1 MAHYTRHVSGPSD
14 EGNSQYCPHCSDSN
28 SKDGPTPTPHSHNNI
43 NTGDSYI
50 QQSIEVSPPPSSR
63 APTNIINQSSGPH
76 VIYIV
81 TDTCYPTAHSF
92 ETNIGTTHIISV
104 HSTKAAA
111 NSRAKKIIYDND
123 SGCTVDID
131 KIIEEVK
138 QGLYTGIG
146 VGGKEEKDGACF
158 ARKCEVEGKIVDEDS
173 DSEETSGDSG
183 ESDLIDGM
191 GDGEGDGD
199 VEMG

>member
-1 MAHYTRHVSGPSD
+1 MAHPNSHLQYDADGCSLCPSK
-14 EGNSQYCPHCSDSN
+14 Q
-28 SKDGPTPTPHSHNNI
+28 DGTTPTQHSHKNDEQA
-43 NTGDSYI
+43 DSYI
-50 QQSIEVSPPPSSR
+50 QQSIEKDQSHHPHQPPSLQHQNSKSST
-63 APTNIINQSSGPH
+63 ATNVSFSGPH

-81 TDTCYPTAHSF
+81 IDTCYPTAQAF
-92 ETNIGTTHIISV
+92 EANIGTANITSV
-104 HSTKAAA
+104 HSTKSAA
-111 NSRAKKIIYDND
+111 NTRAKKIIYEND

-146 VGGKEEKDGACF
+146 VGGKEEREGCCF

-173 DSEETSGDSG
+173 DSEEGSGR
-183 ESDLIDGM
+183 SDLVDR
-191 GDGEGDGD
+191 D

>member
-1 MAHYTRHVSGPSD
+1 MAHYPRHFPGPSD
-14 EGNSQYCPHCSDSN
+14 ESNNQHCPHCRYSN
-28 SKDGPTPTPHSHNNI
+28 KDGPTPTPHSHNNI

-63 APTNIINQSSGPH
+63 APTNIANQSSGPH

-146 VGGKEEKDGACF
+146 VGGKEEKDGSCF

-183 ESDLIDGM
+183 ESDLIDATGE
-191 GDGEGDGD
+191 GEGDGD

>member
-1 MAHYTRHVSGPSD
+1 MSSSAS
-14 EGNSQYCPHCSDSN
+14 EGSSSSHYCPHC
-28 SKDGPTPTPHSHNNI
+28 KDGPTPTPHTH

-50 QQSIEVSPPPSSR
+50 QQSIETPPPLSTR
-63 APTNIINQSSGPH
+63 APTTIMNSSPSGPH
-76 VIYIV
+76 IVYIV

-92 ETNIGTTHIISV
+92 EANIGNTHIISV

-138 QGLYTGIG
+138 QGLYIGIG
-146 VGGKEEKDGACF
+146 VGGKEEKDGCCF

-173 DSEETSGDSG
+173 DSEETSGESG
-183 ESDLIDGM
+183 DSDLIDAN
-191 GDGEGDGD
+191 GDGD
-199 VEMG
+199 GDLDVDMG